1 MGSSRIYQWES
12 LLLCQWESLLHNEH
26 GDAARPTDNAQ
37 MTKFGAIPDAD

>member
-1 MGSSRIYQWES
+1 MVPSRIFG
-12 LLLCQWESLLHNEH
+12 WESLLHNEH